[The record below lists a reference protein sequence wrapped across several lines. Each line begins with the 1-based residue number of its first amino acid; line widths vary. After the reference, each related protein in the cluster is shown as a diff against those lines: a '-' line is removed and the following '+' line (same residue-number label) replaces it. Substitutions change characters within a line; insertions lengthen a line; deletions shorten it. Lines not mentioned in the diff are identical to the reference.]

1 MIKAVIFD
9 LDGTLLDRDSSLK
22 LFIQNQY
29 ERYSKELA
37 HIPKQEYISR
47 FIELDHKGYVWK
59 DKVYQQLL
67 TEYDIP
73 SLTWE
78 GMLDDYLHYFP
89 THCVPFLHMEHVL
102 KELKKKGL
110 LLGMITNGFTDF
122 QWMNI
127 KALGIDHYFDTILVS
142 EQEGIKKPH
151 KDIFLRA
158 LKSLGVSAEE
168 SVYIGDHPENDVL
181 GARGAGMHAIWK
193 KAAFFDGSF
202 TDSYVIEDLKELLN
216 VINEFQKS
224 RWEKEKHDEKS
235 SSFTDR

>member
-22 LFIQNQY
+22 HFIQDQY

-37 HIPKQEYISR
+37 HIPKQKYISR
-47 FIELDHKGYVWK
+47 FIELDQKGYVWK

-67 TEYDIP
+67 NEYDL
-73 SLTWE
+73 SNLTWE
-78 GMLDDYLHYFP
+78 EMLDDYLHYFP
-89 THCVPFLHMEHVL
+89 AHCVPFLHMEHVL

-127 KALGIDHYFDTILVS
+127 KALRIDHYFDTILVS

-158 LKSLGVSAEE
+158 LKALDVSAEE

-181 GARGAGMHAIWK
+181 GARGAGIHAVWK
-193 KAAFFDGSF
+193 KDAFFDGSF
-202 TDSYVIEDLKELLN
+202 TDSYIIEDLKELLN
-216 VINEFQKS
+216 VMNEFQ
-224 RWEKEKHDEKS
+224 E
-235 SSFTDR
+235 TC

>member
-22 LFIQNQY
+22 HFIQDQY

-37 HIPKQEYISR
+37 HIPKQKYISR
-47 FIELDHKGYVWK
+47 FIELDQKGYVWK

-67 TEYDIP
+67 SEYDL
-73 SLTWE
+73 SNLTWE
-78 GMLDDYLHYFP
+78 EMLDDYLHYFP
-89 THCVPFLHMEHVL
+89 AHCVPFLHMEHVL

-127 KALGIDHYFDTILVS
+127 KALRIDHYFDTILVS

-158 LKSLGVSAEE
+158 LKALDVSAEE
-168 SVYIGDHPENDVL
+168 SVYIGDHLENDVL
-181 GARGAGMHAIWK
+181 GARGAGIHAVWK
-193 KAAFFDGSF
+193 KDAFFDGSF
-202 TDSYVIEDLKELLN
+202 TDSYIIEDLKELLN
-216 VINEFQKS
+216 VMNEFQ
-224 RWEKEKHDEKS
+224 E
-235 SSFTDR
+235 TC

>member
-22 LFIQNQY
+22 LFVQDQY
-29 ERYSKELA
+29 KRYSKELA

-67 TEYDIP
+67 NEYDL
-73 SLTWE
+73 SNLTWE
-78 GMLDDYLHYFP
+78 GMLADYLHYFP
-89 THCVPFLHMEHVL
+89 AHCVPFLHMEDVL

-158 LKSLGVSAEE
+158 LKALNVSAEE

-181 GARGAGMHAIWK
+181 GARGAGMHAVWK
-193 KAAFFDGSF
+193 KDAFFDGSF
-202 TDSYVIEDLKELLN
+202 TDSYIIEDLKELLN
-216 VINEFQKS
+216 VMNEFQ
-224 RWEKEKHDEKS
+224 E
-235 SSFTDR
+235 TC

>member
-22 LFIQNQY
+22 LFIQDQY
-29 ERYSKELA
+29 ERYSEELA
-37 HIPKQEYISR
+37 LIPKQEYTSR
-47 FIELDHKGYVWK
+47 FIELDQKGYVWK

-67 TEYDIP
+67 NEYDLP
-73 SLTWE
+73 NLTWE
-78 GMLDDYLHYFP
+78 GMLDDYLHYFSA
-89 THCVPFLHMEHVL
+89 HCVPFLHMEDVL

-127 KALGIDHYFDTILVS
+127 RALGIDHYFDTILVS

-158 LKSLGVSAEE
+158 LKALDVSAEE

-181 GARGAGMHAIWK
+181 GARGAGMHAVWK
-193 KAAFFDGSF
+193 KDAFFDGNF

-216 VINEFQKS
+216 VINEFQ
-224 RWEKEKHDEKS
+224 EN
-235 SSFTDR
+235 

>member
-22 LFIQNQY
+22 LFIQDQY
-29 ERYSKELA
+29 RRYSKDLA

-67 TEYDIP
+67 NEYDP
-73 SLTWE
+73 LNLTWE

-89 THCVPFLHMEHVL
+89 AHCVPFLHMEDVL

-127 KALGIDHYFDTILVS
+127 RALGIDHYFDTILVS

-158 LKSLGVSAEE
+158 LKVLDVSAEE

-181 GARGAGMHAIWK
+181 GARGAGMHAVWK
-193 KAAFFDGSF
+193 KDAFFDGNF

-216 VINEFQKS
+216 VINEFQ
-224 RWEKEKHDEKS
+224 EN
-235 SSFTDR
+235 

>member
-22 LFIQNQY
+22 LFIQDQY
-29 ERYSKELA
+29 ERYSEELA
-37 HIPKQEYISR
+37 LIPKQEYTSR
-47 FIELDHKGYVWK
+47 FIELDQKGYVWK
-59 DKVYQQLL
+59 DKVYEQLL
-67 TEYDIP
+67 NEYDL
-73 SLTWE
+73 SNLTWE
-78 GMLDDYLHYFP
+78 EMLDDYLHYFLA
-89 THCVPFLHMEHVL
+89 HCVPFLHMEDVL

-158 LKSLGVSAEE
+158 LKALDVSAEE

-181 GARGAGMHAIWK
+181 GARGAGMHAVWK
-193 KAAFFDGSF
+193 KGAFFDGSF
-202 TDSYVIEDLKELLN
+202 TDSYIIEDLKELLN
-216 VINEFQKS
+216 VMNEFQ
-224 RWEKEKHDEKS
+224 E
-235 SSFTDR
+235 TC

>member
-22 LFIQNQY
+22 CFIQDQY
-29 ERYSKELA
+29 ERYSEELA

-67 TEYDIP
+67 NEYDL
-73 SLTWE
+73 SNLTWE

-89 THCVPFLHMEHVL
+89 AHCVPFLHMEDVL
-102 KELKKKGL
+102 KELKKKEL

-127 KALGIDHYFDTILVS
+127 KALRIDHYFDTILVS

-158 LKSLGVSAEE
+158 LKALDVSAEE

-181 GARGAGMHAIWK
+181 GARGAGMHAVWK
-193 KAAFFDGSF
+193 KDAFFDGSF
-202 TDSYVIEDLKELLN
+202 TDSYIIEDLKELLN
-216 VINEFQKS
+216 VMNEFQ
-224 RWEKEKHDEKS
+224 E
-235 SSFTDR
+235 TC

>member
-9 LDGTLLDRDSSLK
+9 LDGTLLDRGSSLK
-22 LFIQNQY
+22 HFIQDQY

-37 HIPKQEYISR
+37 HIPKQKYISR
-47 FIELDHKGYVWK
+47 FIELDQKGYVWK

-67 TEYDIP
+67 NEYDL
-73 SLTWE
+73 SNLTWE
-78 GMLDDYLHYFP
+78 EMLDDYLHYFP
-89 THCVPFLHMEHVL
+89 AHCVPFLHMEHVL

-110 LLGMITNGFTDF
+110 LLGMVTNGFTDF

-158 LKSLGVSAEE
+158 LKALEVSAKE

-181 GARGAGMHAIWK
+181 GARGAGMHAVWK
-193 KAAFFDGSF
+193 KDAFFDGNF

-216 VINEFQKS
+216 VINKFQ
-224 RWEKEKHDEKS
+224 EC
-235 SSFTDR
+235 

>member
-22 LFIQNQY
+22 LFIQDQY
-29 ERYSKELA
+29 RRYSKELA

-67 TEYDIP
+67 NEYDL
-73 SLTWE
+73 SNLTWE
-78 GMLDDYLHYFP
+78 GMLDDYLRYFP
-89 THCVPFLHMEHVL
+89 AHCVPFLHMEDVL

-158 LKSLGVSAEE
+158 LKALDVSAEE

-181 GARGAGMHAIWK
+181 GARGAGMHAVWK
-193 KAAFFDGSF
+193 KDAFFDGSF
-202 TDSYVIEDLKELLN
+202 TDSYVIEDLKELLI
-216 VINEFQKS
+216 VINEFQ
-224 RWEKEKHDEKS
+224 EN
-235 SSFTDR
+235 

>member
-22 LFIQNQY
+22 LFIQDQY
-29 ERYSKELA
+29 ERYSEELA
-37 HIPKQEYISR
+37 LIPKQEYTSR
-47 FIELDHKGYVWK
+47 FIELDQKGYVWK
-59 DKVYQQLL
+59 DKVYEQLL
-67 TEYDIP
+67 NEYDL
-73 SLTWE
+73 SNLTWE
-78 GMLDDYLHYFP
+78 EMLDDYLHYFP
-89 THCVPFLHMEHVL
+89 AHCVPFLHMEDVL

-127 KALGIDHYFDTILVS
+127 KALRIDHYFDTILVS

-158 LKSLGVSAEE
+158 LKALDVSAEE

-181 GARGAGMHAIWK
+181 GARGAGMHAVWK
-193 KAAFFDGSF
+193 KGAFFDGSF
-202 TDSYVIEDLKELLN
+202 TDSYIIEDLKELLN
-216 VINEFQKS
+216 VMNEFQ
-224 RWEKEKHDEKS
+224 E
-235 SSFTDR
+235 TC

>member
-22 LFIQNQY
+22 LFIQDQY
-29 ERYSKELA
+29 ERYSEELA
-37 HIPKQEYISR
+37 LIPKQEYTSR
-47 FIELDHKGYVWK
+47 FIELDQKGYVWK
-59 DKVYQQLL
+59 DKVYEQLL
-67 TEYDIP
+67 NEYDL
-73 SLTWE
+73 SNLTWE
-78 GMLDDYLHYFP
+78 EMLDDYLHYFP
-89 THCVPFLHMEHVL
+89 AHCVPFLHMEDVL

-158 LKSLGVSAEE
+158 LKALDVSAEE

-181 GARGAGMHAIWK
+181 GARGAGMHAVWK
-193 KAAFFDGSF
+193 KGAFFDGSF
-202 TDSYVIEDLKELLN
+202 TDSYIIEDLKELLN
-216 VINEFQKS
+216 VMNEFQ
-224 RWEKEKHDEKS
+224 E
-235 SSFTDR
+235 TC

>member
-22 LFIQNQY
+22 HFIQDQY

-37 HIPKQEYISR
+37 HIPKQKYISR
-47 FIELDHKGYVWK
+47 FIELDQKGYVWK

-67 TEYDIP
+67 NEYDL
-73 SLTWE
+73 SNLAWE
-78 GMLDDYLHYFP
+78 EMLDDYLHYFP
-89 THCVPFLHMEHVL
+89 AHCVPFLHMEHVL

-127 KALGIDHYFDTILVS
+127 KALRIDHYFDTILVS

-158 LKSLGVSAEE
+158 LKALDVSAEE
-168 SVYIGDHPENDVL
+168 SVYIGDHPGNDVL
-181 GARGAGMHAIWK
+181 GARGAGMHAVWK
-193 KAAFFDGSF
+193 KDAFFDGSF
-202 TDSYVIEDLKELLN
+202 TDSYIIEDLKELLN
-216 VINEFQKS
+216 VMNEFQ
-224 RWEKEKHDEKS
+224 E
-235 SSFTDR
+235 TC

>member
-22 LFIQNQY
+22 HFIQDQY

-37 HIPKQEYISR
+37 HIPKQKYISR
-47 FIELDHKGYVWK
+47 FIELDQKGYVWK

-67 TEYDIP
+67 NEYDL
-73 SLTWE
+73 SNLTWE
-78 GMLDDYLHYFP
+78 EMLDDYLHYFP
-89 THCVPFLHMEHVL
+89 AHCVPFLHMEHVL

-127 KALGIDHYFDTILVS
+127 KALRIDHYFDTILVS

-158 LKSLGVSAEE
+158 LKALDVSAEE

-181 GARGAGMHAIWK
+181 GARGAGMHAVWK
-193 KAAFFDGSF
+193 KGAFFDGSF
-202 TDSYVIEDLKELLN
+202 TDSYIIEDLKELLN
-216 VINEFQKS
+216 VMNEFQ
-224 RWEKEKHDEKS
+224 E
-235 SSFTDR
+235 TC

>member
-22 LFIQNQY
+22 LFIQDQY
-29 ERYSKELA
+29 ERYSEELA
-37 HIPKQEYISR
+37 LIPKQEYTSR
-47 FIELDHKGYVWK
+47 FIELDQKGYVWK
-59 DKVYQQLL
+59 DKVYEQLL

-89 THCVPFLHMEHVL
+89 AHCVSFLHMEDVL
-102 KELKKKGL
+102 KELKKKRL

-142 EQEGIKKPH
+142 EQEGIKKPQ

-158 LKSLGVSAEE
+158 LKALDVSAEE

-181 GARGAGMHAIWK
+181 GARGAGMHAVWK
-193 KAAFFDGSF
+193 KDVFFDGSF

-216 VINEFQKS
+216 VINEFQAC
-224 RWEKEKHDEKS
+224 
-235 SSFTDR
+235 

>member
-22 LFIQNQY
+22 CFIQDQY
-29 ERYSKELA
+29 ERYSEELA

-67 TEYDIP
+67 NEYDL
-73 SLTWE
+73 SNLTWE

-89 THCVPFLHMEHVL
+89 AHCVPFLHMEDVL
-102 KELKKKGL
+102 KELKKKEL

-158 LKSLGVSAEE
+158 LKALDVSAEE
-168 SVYIGDHPENDVL
+168 SLYIGDHPENDVL
-181 GARGAGMHAIWK
+181 GARGAGMHAVWK
-193 KAAFFDGSF
+193 KDAFFDRNF

-216 VINEFQKS
+216 VINEFQ
-224 RWEKEKHDEKS
+224 EN
-235 SSFTDR
+235 

>member
-9 LDGTLLDRDSSLK
+9 LDGTLLDRYSSLK
-22 LFIQNQY
+22 YFIQDQY

-37 HIPKQEYISR
+37 HIPKQEYISK
-47 FIELDHKGYVWK
+47 FIELDQKGYVWK

-67 TEYDIP
+67 TEYDIS

-89 THCVPFLHMEHVL
+89 AHCVPFLHMEDVL

-158 LKSLGVSAEE
+158 LKALDVSAEE
-168 SVYIGDHPENDVL
+168 SVYIGDHPGNDVL
-181 GARGAGMHAIWK
+181 GARGAGMHAVWK
-193 KAAFFDGSF
+193 KDAFFDGNF

-216 VINEFQKS
+216 VINEFQ
-224 RWEKEKHDEKS
+224 EN
-235 SSFTDR
+235 

>member
-22 LFIQNQY
+22 HFIQDQY

-37 HIPKQEYISR
+37 HIPKQKYISR
-47 FIELDHKGYVWK
+47 FIELDQKGYVWK

-67 TEYDIP
+67 NEYDL
-73 SLTWE
+73 SNLTWE
-78 GMLDDYLHYFP
+78 EMLDDYLHYFP
-89 THCVPFLHMEHVL
+89 AHCVPFLHMEHVL

-127 KALGIDHYFDTILVS
+127 KALRIDHYFDTILVS

-158 LKSLGVSAEE
+158 LKALDVSAEE

-181 GARGAGMHAIWK
+181 GARGAGMHAVWK
-193 KAAFFDGSF
+193 KDAFFDGSF
-202 TDSYVIEDLKELLN
+202 TDSYIIEDLKELLN
-216 VINEFQKS
+216 VMNEFQ
-224 RWEKEKHDEKS
+224 E
-235 SSFTDR
+235 TC

>member
-22 LFIQNQY
+22 CFIQDQY
-29 ERYSKELA
+29 ERYSEELA

-67 TEYDIP
+67 NEYDL
-73 SLTWE
+73 SNLTWE

-89 THCVPFLHMEHVL
+89 AHCVPFLHMEDVL

-158 LKSLGVSAEE
+158 LKALNVSAEE

-181 GARGAGMHAIWK
+181 GARGAGMHAVWK
-193 KAAFFDGSF
+193 KDAFFDGSF
-202 TDSYVIEDLKELLN
+202 TDSYIIEDLKELLN
-216 VINEFQKS
+216 VMNEFQ
-224 RWEKEKHDEKS
+224 E
-235 SSFTDR
+235 TC

>member
-22 LFIQNQY
+22 HFIQDQY

-37 HIPKQEYISR
+37 HIPKQKYISR
-47 FIELDHKGYVWK
+47 FIELDQKGYVWK

-67 TEYDIP
+67 NEYDL
-73 SLTWE
+73 SNLTWE
-78 GMLDDYLHYFP
+78 EMLDDYLHYFP
-89 THCVPFLHMEHVL
+89 AHCVPFLHMEHVL

-127 KALGIDHYFDTILVS
+127 KALRIDHYFDTILVS

-158 LKSLGVSAEE
+158 LKALDVSAEE
-168 SVYIGDHPENDVL
+168 SVYVGDHPENDVL
-181 GARGAGMHAIWK
+181 GARGAGMHAVWQK
-193 KAAFFDGSF
+193 DAFFDGSF
-202 TDSYVIEDLKELLN
+202 TDSYIIEDLKELLN
-216 VINEFQKS
+216 VMNEFQ
-224 RWEKEKHDEKS
+224 E
-235 SSFTDR
+235 TC

>member
-9 LDGTLLDRDSSLK
+9 LDGILLDRDSSLK
-22 LFIQNQY
+22 HFIQDQY

-37 HIPKQEYISR
+37 HIPKQKYISR
-47 FIELDHKGYVWK
+47 FIELDQKGYVWK

-67 TEYDIP
+67 NEYDL
-73 SLTWE
+73 SNLTWE
-78 GMLDDYLHYFP
+78 EMLDDYLHYFP
-89 THCVPFLHMEHVL
+89 AHCVPFLHMEHVL

-127 KALGIDHYFDTILVS
+127 KALRIDHYFDTILVS

-158 LKSLGVSAEE
+158 LKALDVSAEE

-181 GARGAGMHAIWK
+181 GARGAGMHAVWK
-193 KAAFFDGSF
+193 KDAFFDGSF
-202 TDSYVIEDLKELLN
+202 TDSYIIEDLKELLN
-216 VINEFQKS
+216 VMNEFQ
-224 RWEKEKHDEKS
+224 E
-235 SSFTDR
+235 TC

>member
-22 LFIQNQY
+22 HFIQDQY

-37 HIPKQEYISR
+37 HIPKQKYISR
-47 FIELDHKGYVWK
+47 FIELDQKGYVWK

-67 TEYDIP
+67 NEYDL
-73 SLTWE
+73 SNLTWE
-78 GMLDDYLHYFP
+78 EMLDDYLHYFP
-89 THCVPFLHMEHVL
+89 AHCVPFLHMEHVL

-122 QWMNI
+122 QWINI
-127 KALGIDHYFDTILVS
+127 KALRIDHYFDTILVS

-158 LKSLGVSAEE
+158 LKALDVSAEE

-181 GARGAGMHAIWK
+181 GARGAGIHAVWK
-193 KAAFFDGSF
+193 KDAFFDGSF
-202 TDSYVIEDLKELLN
+202 TDSYIIEDLKELLN
-216 VINEFQKS
+216 VMNEFQ
-224 RWEKEKHDEKS
+224 E
-235 SSFTDR
+235 TC

>member
-22 LFIQNQY
+22 CFIQDQY
-29 ERYSKELA
+29 ERYSEELA

-67 TEYDIP
+67 NKYDL
-73 SLTWE
+73 SNLTWE

-89 THCVPFLHMEHVL
+89 AHCVPFLHMEDVL

-127 KALGIDHYFDTILVS
+127 RALGIDHYFDTILVS

-158 LKSLGVSAEE
+158 LKALDVSAEE

-181 GARGAGMHAIWK
+181 GARGAGMHAVWK
-193 KAAFFDGSF
+193 KDAFCDGDF

-216 VINEFQKS
+216 VINEFQ
-224 RWEKEKHDEKS
+224 EN
-235 SSFTDR
+235 

>member
-22 LFIQNQY
+22 LFIQDQY
-29 ERYSKELA
+29 RRYSKELA

-67 TEYDIP
+67 NEYDP
-73 SLTWE
+73 LNLTWE

-89 THCVPFLHMEHVL
+89 AHCVPFLHMEDVL

-127 KALGIDHYFDTILVS
+127 RALGIDHYFDTILVS

-158 LKSLGVSAEE
+158 LKVLDVSAEE

-181 GARGAGMHAIWK
+181 GARGAGMHAVWK
-193 KAAFFDGSF
+193 KDAFFDGNF

-216 VINEFQKS
+216 VINEFQ
-224 RWEKEKHDEKS
+224 EN
-235 SSFTDR
+235 

>member
-22 LFIQNQY
+22 LFIQDQY
-29 ERYSKELA
+29 ERYSEELA
-37 HIPKQEYISR
+37 LIPKQEYTSR
-47 FIELDHKGYVWK
+47 FIELDQKGYVWK
-59 DKVYQQLL
+59 DKVYEQLL
-67 TEYDIP
+67 NEYDL
-73 SLTWE
+73 SNLTWE
-78 GMLDDYLHYFP
+78 EMLDDYLHYFP
-89 THCVPFLHMEHVL
+89 AHCVPFLHMEDVL

-158 LKSLGVSAEE
+158 LKALDVSAEE

-181 GARGAGMHAIWK
+181 GARGAGMHAVWEK
-193 KAAFFDGSF
+193 GAFFDGSF
-202 TDSYVIEDLKELLN
+202 TDSYIIEDLKELLN
-216 VINEFQKS
+216 VMNEFQ
-224 RWEKEKHDEKS
+224 E
-235 SSFTDR
+235 TC

>member
-22 LFIQNQY
+22 HFIQDQY

-37 HIPKQEYISR
+37 HIPKQKYISR
-47 FIELDHKGYVWK
+47 FIELDQKGYVWK

-67 TEYDIP
+67 NEYDL
-73 SLTWE
+73 SNLTWE
-78 GMLDDYLHYFP
+78 EMLDDYLHYFP
-89 THCVPFLHMEHVL
+89 AHCVPFLHMEHVL

-110 LLGMITNGFTDF
+110 LLGMVTNGFTDF

-158 LKSLGVSAEE
+158 LKALEVSAKE

-181 GARGAGMHAIWK
+181 GARGAGMHAVWK
-193 KAAFFDGSF
+193 KDAFFDGNF

-216 VINEFQKS
+216 VINKFQ
-224 RWEKEKHDEKS
+224 EC
-235 SSFTDR
+235 

>member
-22 LFIQNQY
+22 LFIQDQY
-29 ERYSKELA
+29 ERYSEELA
-37 HIPKQEYISR
+37 LIPKQEYTSR
-47 FIELDHKGYVWK
+47 FIELDQKGYVWK
-59 DKVYQQLL
+59 DKVYEQLL
-67 TEYDIP
+67 NEYDL
-73 SLTWE
+73 SNLTWE
-78 GMLDDYLHYFP
+78 EMLDDYLHYFP
-89 THCVPFLHMEHVL
+89 AHCVPFLHMEDVL

-158 LKSLGVSAEE
+158 LKALDVSAEE
-168 SVYIGDHPENDVL
+168 SVYIGDHPENDVF
-181 GARGAGMHAIWK
+181 GARGAGMHAVWK
-193 KAAFFDGSF
+193 KGAFFDGSF
-202 TDSYVIEDLKELLN
+202 TDSYIIEDLKELLN
-216 VINEFQKS
+216 VMNEFQ
-224 RWEKEKHDEKS
+224 E
-235 SSFTDR
+235 TC

>member
-22 LFIQNQY
+22 HFIQDQY

-37 HIPKQEYISR
+37 HIPKQKYISR
-47 FIELDHKGYVWK
+47 FIELDQKGYVWK

-67 TEYDIP
+67 NEYDL
-73 SLTWE
+73 SNLTWE
-78 GMLDDYLHYFP
+78 EMLDDYLHYFP
-89 THCVPFLHMEHVL
+89 AHCVPFLHMEHVL
-102 KELKKKGL
+102 KEIKKKGL

-127 KALGIDHYFDTILVS
+127 KALRIDHYFDTILVS

-158 LKSLGVSAEE
+158 LKALDVSAEE

-181 GARGAGMHAIWK
+181 GARGAGMHAVWK
-193 KAAFFDGSF
+193 KDAFFDGSF
-202 TDSYVIEDLKELLN
+202 KDSYVIENLKEVLN
-216 VINEFQKS
+216 VINEFQ
-224 RWEKEKHDEKS
+224 EC
-235 SSFTDR
+235 